1 MFKIKNFL
9 IFNKFFYDFFKF
21 FIVLLFSFGLIIW
34 IIQAVNYLDYISEDG
49 HGWKIYISYS
59 ILNLPKI
66 LSRLTPIIYFLA
78 LFYIIYKY
86 ENNNELKIFWFL
98 GIKKIDFLKQIIQF
112 SLLFSIILVFV
123 NSIIVPLSL
132 NKARQFI
139 INSNIDFFP
148 NLIKEN
154 KFIDTVDKLTI
165 YIEKKEQDNFKNIFI
180 KDEKNEV
187 IKIIYS
193 KNGMLKTNTN
203 EKSLILNDGKIINI
217 KDNRISEFNFNKTN
231 FEFGNYLTKSTTD
244 YKVQEK
250 NSLELIN
257 CYYNFSILGNKTF
270 YDPINCNEPAIK
282 EIQSELYK
290 RFLKPLFISIISIIV
305 GYLILFSKENRIF
318 KKFAFS
324 VFVVGISLIIF
335 SELLSSFS
343 KINHSKLIFATL
355 LPLIT
360 NTILYYIFKKLNF
373 KT

>member
-66 LSRLTPIIYFLA
+66 LSRLTPILYFLA

-231 FEFGNYLTKSTTD
+231 FDFGDYLTKSTTD

>member
-66 LSRLTPIIYFLA
+66 LSRLTPILYFLA

-112 SLLFSIILVFV
+112 SLLFSIILVFI

-231 FEFGNYLTKSTTD
+231 FEFGDYLTKSTTD

-290 RFLKPLFISIISIIV
+290 RFLKPLFIPIISIIV

-355 LPLIT
+355 LTLIT

>member
-66 LSRLTPIIYFLA
+66 LSRLTPILYFLA

-231 FEFGNYLTKSTTD
+231 FEFGDYLTKSTTD

>member
-1 MFKIKNFL
+1 
-9 IFNKFFYDFFKF
+9 
-21 FIVLLFSFGLIIW
+21 
-34 IIQAVNYLDYISEDG
+34 
-49 HGWKIYISYS
+49 ISYS

-66 LSRLTPIIYFLA
+66 LSRLTPILYFLA

-231 FEFGNYLTKSTTD
+231 FEFGDYLTKSTTD